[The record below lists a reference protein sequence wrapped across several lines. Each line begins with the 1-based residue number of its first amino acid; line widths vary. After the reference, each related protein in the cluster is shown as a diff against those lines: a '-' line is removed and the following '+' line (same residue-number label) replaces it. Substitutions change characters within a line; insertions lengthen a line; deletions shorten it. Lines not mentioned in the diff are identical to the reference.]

1 MSESNPK
8 TALDAVLDDVK
19 KDGEKQ
25 EGYPLTLGR
34 YALLELLESPVTSG
48 ESSLRPLDMIPTLY
62 VMTHGMEDLRGY
74 TSKNVDQLRAAS
86 MDWAEGV
93 ELSRFAPLVEQV
105 VRSINLANRL
115 AGGGSEEPSKKN

>member
-19 KDGEKQ
+19 Q

-34 YALLELLESPVTSG
+34 YALLELLDSPVTSG

-74 TSKNVDQLRAAS
+74 TSKNVGELKAAA
-86 MDWAEGV
+86 MDWAEGI
-93 ELSRFAPLVEQV
+93 ELSSFAPLVEQV

-115 AGGGSEEPSKKN
+115 AGGGTEEPSKKN

>member
-8 TALDAVLDDVK
+8 TALDAVLDDA
-19 KDGEKQ
+19 EQ

-34 YALLELLESPVTSG
+34 YALLELLDSPVTSG

-74 TSKNVDQLRAAS
+74 TSKNVGELKAAA

-93 ELSRFAPLVEQV
+93 ELNRFAGLVEQV

-115 AGGGSEEPSKKN
+115 AGGGAPEEQSKKN